1 MGNNSEFDR
10 LNSDSI
16 IDERTMREI
25 YLPAFEA
32 AVKEANEG
40 SVMDSYNLTKWPA
53 SHAER
58 IFQHRCH
65 QERVG
70 LQGNHVSDWDA
81 TYDALGAANGG
92 LDLEMPSGKFMNR
105 IHPFASD
112 PRG

>member
-40 SVMDSYNLTKWPA
+40 SVMDSYNLTNGLHLTQNGYFNTDVTKNEWGFKGIMCPTGTPPMMRWA
-53 SHAER
+53 RQTAGSTW
-58 IFQHRCH
+58 RCRR
-65 QERVG
+65 EN
-70 LQGNHVSDWDA
+70 L
-81 TYDALGAANGG
+81 
-92 LDLEMPSGKFMNR
+92 
-105 IHPFASD
+105 
-112 PRG
+112 